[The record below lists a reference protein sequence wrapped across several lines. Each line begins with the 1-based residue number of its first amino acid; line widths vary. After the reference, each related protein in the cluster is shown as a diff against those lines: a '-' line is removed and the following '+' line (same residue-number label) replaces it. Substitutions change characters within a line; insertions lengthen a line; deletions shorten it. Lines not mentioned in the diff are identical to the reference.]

1 MKHEFDEKH
10 QLNVVNMLKTFNSLQ
25 RPQLD
30 DNPANDLLISDVKCS
45 LDNHVDNVSRLRYS
59 WSSAQAFPFTECSQV
74 LLWKMPA
81 WGMNSSC
88 WNSLMTCE
96 LKEAKKFFF
105 KGANFD
111 KISTRPALQNRKK

>member
-45 LDNHVDNVSRLRYS
+45 LDNYVDSVKAEGFMEFSLGIPIHRVSA
-59 WSSAQAFPFTECSQV
+59 AQYRSGEC
-74 LLWKMPA
+74 LH
-81 WGMNSSC
+81 G
-88 WNSLMTCE
+88 
-96 LKEAKKFFF
+96 
-105 KGANFD
+105 G
-111 KISTRPALQNRKK
+111 